1 MGSVNKVIL
10 VGNLGAD
17 PELKYTPTSRP
28 LCNLRIATT
37 EVYKDKSGQRQ
48 EKTEWHRVTVW
59 GDQAE
64 NCNKYLAKGRSVY
77 IEGRLQTRSYDKDG
91 QKHYATDVVADRV
104 VFLGS
109 GGGGGGEGGRGGGR
123 RWRWR
128 WRGWRTPRRRIFEG
142 FRSSRRCGHRRA
154 ARVRRRYPV
163 LSRPPGKPRSSPV
176 PQGILGG
183 SGRAMALLQPAYRS
197 AEIDD
202 RIHAGGS
209 SARCGIGPPGADPC
223 SGLGREPE

>member
-10 VGNLGAD
+10 IGNLGAD
-17 PELKYTPTSRP
+17 PELKYTPTQRP

-77 IEGRLQTRSYDKDG
+77 VEGRLQTRTYDKDG

-109 GGGGGGEGGRGGGR
+109 GGGEGRGGGGGGGEGRGR
-123 RWRWR
+123 
-128 WRGWRTPRRRIFEG
+128 
-142 FRSSRRCGHRRA
+142 S
-154 ARVRRRYPV
+154 
-163 LSRPPGKPRSSPV
+163 
-176 PQGILGG
+176 GG
-183 SGRAMALLQPAYRS
+183 SGGFGGRGDSGPSEDPGDSGPGGAPPAS
-197 AEIDD
+197 DD
-202 RIHAGGS
+202 DI
-209 SARCGIGPPGADPC
+209 PF
-223 SGLGREPE
+223 

>member
-10 VGNLGAD
+10 IGNLGAD
-17 PELKYTPTSRP
+17 PELKYTPSQRP

-64 NCNKYLAKGRSVY
+64 NCNKYLSKGRSVY

-104 VFLGS
+104 VFLG
-109 GGGGGGEGGRGGGR
+109 GGGGEGRSSGEGRGRSGG
-123 RWRWR
+123 
-128 WRGWRTPRRRIFEG
+128 F
-142 FRSSRRCGHRRA
+142 
-154 ARVRRRYPV
+154 
-163 LSRPPGKPRSSPV
+163 
-176 PQGILGG
+176 
-183 SGRAMALLQPAYRS
+183 SGRGDSGPS
-197 AEIDD
+197 ED
-202 RIHAGGS
+202 AGES
-209 SARCGIGPPGADPC
+209 GPPPSDDDIPF
-223 SGLGREPE
+223 

>member
-10 VGNLGAD
+10 IGNLGAD
-17 PELKYTPTSRP
+17 PELKYTPTQRP

-37 EVYKDKSGQRQ
+37 EVYKDKAGQRQ

-77 IEGRLQTRSYDKDG
+77 VEGRLQTRTYDKDG

-109 GGGGGGEGGRGGGR
+109 GGGEGRGGGGSGEG
-123 RWRWR
+123 
-128 WRGWRTPRRRIFEG
+128 RG
-142 FRSSRRCGHRRA
+142 RS
-154 ARVRRRYPV
+154 
-163 LSRPPGKPRSSPV
+163 
-176 PQGILGG
+176 GG
-183 SGRAMALLQPAYRS
+183 SGGFGGRS
-197 AEIDD
+197 DS
-202 RIHAGGS
+202 GS
-209 SARCGIGPPGADPC
+209 SEDPGDSGPGGAPPASDDDIPF
-223 SGLGREPE
+223 

>member
-10 VGNLGAD
+10 IGNLGAD
-17 PELKYTPTSRP
+17 PELKYTPSQRP

-77 IEGRLQTRSYDKDG
+77 VEGRLQTRSYDKDG
-91 QKHYATDVVADRV
+91 QKHYATDIVADRV

-109 GGGGGGEGGRGGGR
+109 GGGGGEGRGEGRGKSGGFSGRGDSGPSDDPGDSGPGG
-123 RWRWR
+123 
-128 WRGWRTPRRRIFEG
+128 
-142 FRSSRRCGHRRA
+142 A
-154 ARVRRRYPV
+154 
-163 LSRPPGKPRSSPV
+163 PPAS
-176 PQGILGG
+176 
-183 SGRAMALLQPAYRS
+183 
-197 AEIDD
+197 DD
-202 RIHAGGS
+202 DI
-209 SARCGIGPPGADPC
+209 PF
-223 SGLGREPE
+223 